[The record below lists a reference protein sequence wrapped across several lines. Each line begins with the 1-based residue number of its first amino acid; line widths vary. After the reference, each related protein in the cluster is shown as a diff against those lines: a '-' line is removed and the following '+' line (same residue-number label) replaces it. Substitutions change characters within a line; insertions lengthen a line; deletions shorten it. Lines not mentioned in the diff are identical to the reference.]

1 MSPEELRESL
11 ESWRVPRRYSGCR
24 LSNFDAYTRDL
35 ETRLEFAKRVASER
49 RSAFFFGP
57 PGTGKTHLAVGIMAE
72 WVARRARGRFV
83 ESLDYSLQVQS
94 AYGNPK
100 DIADDLLDSA
110 NFILLDDIGTE
121 KENESARV
129 ALLYLIGQAH
139 SQGRRILVTSNLAP
153 REVNA
158 IDPRIMS
165 RLTEMAA
172 LVEMRGDDYRLK
184 IAARRQNKD
193 TAERVVSKART
204 A

>member
-11 ESWRVPRRYSGCR
+11 ESWRVPRRYSDCR
-24 LSNFDAYTRDL
+24 LSNFDAYTKDL
-35 ETRLEFAKRVASER
+35 QTRLGFAKRVASER

-72 WVARRARGRFV
+72 WVARHSRGRYVDALRFTL
-83 ESLDYSLQVQS
+83 EVQGS
-94 AYGNPK
+94 YGNP
-100 DIADDLLDSA
+100 ANVVDDLLDSA
-110 NFILLDDIGTE
+110 NFILIDDLGAE
-121 KENESARV
+121 KETESARV
-129 ALLYLIGQAH
+129 AILHLIGQAH
-139 SQGRRILVTSNLAP
+139 SQGKRILATSNLEP

-165 RLTEMAA
+165 RLTEMAD

-193 TAERVVSKART
+193 REERVVSKART